1 MTGFNRGYCN
11 AYGAEN
17 PDGQAVNLGGFD
29 KQRVAIQSICQNR
42 AVHRCRW
49 VCEHGHP
56 GSVVELCTQ
65 HVAEFT
71 GDQSAAWNV
80 RRDVQ
85 FCPRC
90 NAGEDLPRGV
100 NPDHRCAVRLVFIS

>member
-1 MTGFNRGYCN
+1 MAGRYCN

-17 PDGQAVNLGGFD
+17 PGGQAVNLGGFD
-29 KQRVAIQSICQNR
+29 NQPIVVQSLCHN
-42 AVHRCRW
+42 VWEHRWRW
-49 VCEHGHP
+49 TCEHGHRGP
-56 GSVVELCTQ
+56 VVELCNQ
-65 HVAEFT
+65 HAAEFN
-71 GDQSAAWNV
+71 GDRSAAWNV

-100 NPDHRCAVRLVFIS
+100 KPDHRCAVRLVAIS